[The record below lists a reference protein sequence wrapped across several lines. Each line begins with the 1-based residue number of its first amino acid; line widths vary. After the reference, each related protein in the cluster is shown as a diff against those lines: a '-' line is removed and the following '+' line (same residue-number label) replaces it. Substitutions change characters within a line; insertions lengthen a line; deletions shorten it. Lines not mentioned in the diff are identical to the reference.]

1 MKGKNL
7 IELIMDEPIIN
18 TDMFS
23 FNDFSLFLQIM
34 IEERKGWVKGIIEC
48 HNKCLKTKE
57 NSAF

>member
-23 FNDFSLFLQIM
+23 FNEFSLFLQIM
-34 IEERKGWVKGIIEC
+34 FEERNVWVKGII
-48 HNKCLKTKE
+48 NAIT
-57 NSAF
+57 NV